1 MELQGQTDPDSNP
14 VLLLD
19 ALGKLLDF
27 LDPVSFICRM
37 ELIIEPTSGLLT
49 GTQQKDKKIFN

>member
-49 GTQQKDKKIFN
+49 GDSMR

>member
-1 MELQGQTDPDSNP
+1 MELQGQTDPDPNP

-19 ALGKLLDF
+19 ALRNRLDF

-49 GTQQKDKKIFN
+49 GDSMR